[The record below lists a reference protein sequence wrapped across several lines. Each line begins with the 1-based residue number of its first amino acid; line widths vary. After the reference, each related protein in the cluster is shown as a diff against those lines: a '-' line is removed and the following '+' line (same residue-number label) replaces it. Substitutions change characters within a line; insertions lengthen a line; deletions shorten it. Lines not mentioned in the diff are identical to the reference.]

1 MIQGIKANDHRIL
14 SRVITRIENDDNV
27 QDQRFIELYDQSQK
41 AIRLGVTGPPGAGK
55 STITNELIKRFL
67 KKNQT
72 IGVIAID
79 PSSPFSGGA
88 LLGDRVRMN
97 HYNNDKSVFIRS
109 MGTHGIL
116 GGLARKTQ
124 EAGDILAASGKD
136 IIIFETVGVG
146 QGEYDIAKAADLT
159 ILVLVPESGD
169 EIQLMKAGLIEIAD
183 IFVINKSDRE
193 GSDHLADTLSSMINA
208 IDNDSKPDAP
218 VFNTIASDGRGMD
231 KFFDG
236 VFDQL
241 DKFDRCGLLVQKKKE
256 RYRNR
261 VKKLIQEQLLGEF
274 WTEDRLKKLE
284 DETKSIDTIT
294 ESPYSIANNILKS
307 FKSRVITLPVRCHSL
322 NI

>member
-1 MIQGIKANDHRIL
+1 MEQGTIQGIKANDHRIL
-14 SRVITRIENDDNV
+14 SRVITRIENDDYV

-116 GGLARKTQ
+116 GGLARKAQ

-193 GSDHLADTLSSMINA
+193 GADRLANTLSSMINA
-208 IDNDSKPDAP
+208 IGNDSKPDAP
-218 VFNTIASDGRGMD
+218 VFTTVASDGRGMD

-241 DKFDRCGLLVQKKKE
+241 DKFDRCGLLVQKKK
-256 RYRNR
+256 RTISKSS
-261 VKKLIQEQLLGEF
+261 KKV
-274 WTEDRLKKLE
+274 
-284 DETKSIDTIT
+284 DTGT
-294 ESPYSIANNILKS
+294 A
-307 FKSRVITLPVRCHSL
+307 VG
-322 NI
+322 

>member
-1 MIQGIKANDHRIL
+1 MEKVTIQGIKANDHRIL
-14 SRVITRIENDDNV
+14 SRVITRIENDDYV
-27 QDQRFIELYDQSQK
+27 QDQRFIELYDQAQK

-169 EIQLMKAGLIEIAD
+169 EIQLMKAGLVEIAD

-193 GSDHLADTLSSMINA
+193 GADRLANTLSSMINA
-208 IDNDSKPDAP
+208 IGNDSKPDAP
-218 VFNTIASDGRGMD
+218 VFTTVASDGRGMD
-231 KFFDG
+231 KLFDG
-236 VFDQL
+236 IFDQL

-261 VKKLIQEQLLGEF
+261 VKKLIQEQLLVEF
-274 WTEDRLKKLE
+274 WTEDRLRKLE
-284 DETKSIDTIT
+284 DATKSLDTIT
-294 ESPYSIANNILKS
+294 ESPYSIADDILKS
-307 FKSRVITLPVRCHSL
+307 FIS
-322 NI
+322 

>member
-1 MIQGIKANDHRIL
+1 MEKVTIQGIKANDHRIL
-14 SRVITRIENDDNV
+14 SRVITRIENDDYV
-27 QDQRFIELYDQSQK
+27 QDKRFIELYGQAQE
-41 AIRLGVTGPPGAGK
+41 AIRLGITGPPGAGK

-97 HYNNDKSVFIRS
+97 HYNNDKRVFIRS
-109 MGTHGIL
+109 MGTHGNL

-136 IIIFETVGVG
+136 VIIFETVGVG

-159 ILVLVPESGD
+159 VLVLVPESGD
-169 EIQLMKAGLIEIAD
+169 EIQLMKAGLIEVAD
-183 IFVINKSDRE
+183 LFVINKSDRE
-193 GSDHLADTLSSMINA
+193 GADRLANTLNSMINA
-208 IDNDSKPDAP
+208 IGNNSKLDAP
-218 VFNTIASDGRGMD
+218 VYTTVASDGKGMD
-231 KFFDG
+231 KLFDG
-236 VFDQL
+236 VFDHLEKL
-241 DKFDRCGLLVQKKKE
+241 DRYGLLVKKKKE

-274 WTEDRLKKLE
+274 WTEDRIRKLE
-284 DETKSIDTIT
+284 DATKSLDTIT
-294 ESPYSIANNILKS
+294 ESPYSIANDILKS
-307 FKSRVITLPVRCHSL
+307 FKS
-322 NI
+322 

>member
-1 MIQGIKANDHRIL
+1 MEQGTIQGIKANDHRIL
-14 SRVITRIENDDNV
+14 SRVITRIENDDYV
-27 QDQRFIELYDQSQK
+27 KDQRFIELYDQAQK

-109 MGTHGIL
+109 MGTHGSL

-169 EIQLMKAGLIEIAD
+169 EIQLMKAGLVEIAD
-183 IFVINKSDRE
+183 IFVVNKSDRE

-208 IDNDSKPDAP
+208 IRNDSKPDAP
-218 VFNTIASDGRGMD
+218 VFTTVASDGRGMD

-274 WTEDRLKKLE
+274 WTEDRLRKLE
-284 DETKSIDTIT
+284 DATKSLDTIT
-294 ESPYSIANNILKS
+294 ESPYSIANDILKS
-307 FKSRVITLPVRCHSL
+307 FKS
-322 NI
+322 

>member
-1 MIQGIKANDHRIL
+1 MEQVTIQGIKANDHRIL
-14 SRVITRIENDDNV
+14 SRVITRIENDDYV
-27 QDQRFIELYDQSQK
+27 QDQRFIELYDQAQK
-41 AIRLGVTGPPGAGK
+41 AIRLGITGPPGAGK

-109 MGTHGIL
+109 MGTHGSL

-193 GSDHLADTLSSMINA
+193 GADRLANTLSSMINA
-208 IDNDSKPDAP
+208 IGNDSKPDAP
-218 VFNTIASDGRGMD
+218 VFTTVASDGRGMD

-261 VKKLIQEQLLGEF
+261 VKKLIQEQLLVEF
-274 WTEDRLKKLE
+274 WTEDRLRKLE
-284 DETKSIDTIT
+284 DATKSLDTIT
-294 ESPYSIANNILKS
+294 ESPYSIANDILKS
-307 FKSRVITLPVRCHSL
+307 FKS
-322 NI
+322 

>member
-1 MIQGIKANDHRIL
+1 MDQVTIQGIKANDHRIL
-14 SRVITRIENDDNV
+14 SRVITRIENDDYVHN
-27 QDQRFIELYDQSQK
+27 QGFIELYDQAQK
-41 AIRLGVTGPPGAGK
+41 AIRLGITGPPGAGK

-67 KKNQT
+67 KNNQT

-109 MGTHGIL
+109 MGTHGSL
-116 GGLARKTQ
+116 GGLARKAQ

-136 IIIFETVGVG
+136 VIIFETVGVG

-193 GSDHLADTLSSMINA
+193 GADHLADTLSSMINA
-208 IDNDSKPDAP
+208 IGNDSKPDAP
-218 VFNTIASDGRGMD
+218 VFTTVASDGRGMD
-231 KFFDG
+231 KLFDG

-241 DKFDRCGLLVQKKKE
+241 DKFDRCGLLIQKKKE

-261 VKKLIQEQLLGEF
+261 VKKLIQEQLLVEF
-274 WTEDRLKKLE
+274 WTEDRLRKLE
-284 DETKSIDTIT
+284 DATKSLDTIT
-294 ESPYSIANNILKS
+294 ESPYSIADDILKS
-307 FKSRVITLPVRCHSL
+307 FIS
-322 NI
+322 

>member
-1 MIQGIKANDHRIL
+1 MDQVTIQGIKANDHRIL
-14 SRVITRIENDDNV
+14 SRVITRIENDDYV
-27 QDQRFIELYDQSQK
+27 HDQGFIELYDQAQK

-109 MGTHGIL
+109 MGTHGSL

-169 EIQLMKAGLIEIAD
+169 EIQLMKAGLAEIAD

-193 GSDHLADTLSSMINA
+193 GADHLADTLSSMINA
-208 IDNDSKPDAP
+208 IGNDSKPDAP
-218 VFNTIASDGRGMD
+218 VFTTVASDGRGMD
-231 KFFDG
+231 KLFDG

-261 VKKLIQEQLLGEF
+261 VKKLIQEQLLVEF
-274 WTEDRLKKLE
+274 WTEDRLRKLE
-284 DETKSIDTIT
+284 DATKSLDTIT
-294 ESPYSIANNILKS
+294 ESPYSIADDILKS
-307 FKSRVITLPVRCHSL
+307 FIS
-322 NI
+322 

>member
-1 MIQGIKANDHRIL
+1 MEKVTIQGIKANDHRII
-14 SRVITRIENDDNV
+14 SRVITRIENDDYV
-27 QDQRFIELYDQSQK
+27 QDKRFIELYGQAQE
-41 AIRLGVTGPPGAGK
+41 AIRLGITGPPGAGK

-97 HYNNDKSVFIRS
+97 HYTNDKRVFIRS
-109 MGTHGIL
+109 MGTHGNL

-136 IIIFETVGVG
+136 VIIFETVGVG

-159 ILVLVPESGD
+159 VLVLVPESGD

-183 IFVINKSDRE
+183 LFVINKSDRE
-193 GSDHLADTLSSMINA
+193 GADRLANTLNSMINA
-208 IDNDSKPDAP
+208 IGNNSKLDAP
-218 VFNTIASDGRGMD
+218 VFTTVASDGKGMD
-231 KFFDG
+231 KLFDG
-236 VFDQL
+236 VFDHLEKL
-241 DKFDRCGLLVQKKKE
+241 DRYGLLVKKKKE

-274 WTEDRLKKLE
+274 WTEDRIRKLE
-284 DETKSIDTIT
+284 DATKSLDTIT
-294 ESPYSIANNILKS
+294 ESPYSIANDILKS
-307 FKSRVITLPVRCHSL
+307 FKS
-322 NI
+322 

>member
-1 MIQGIKANDHRIL
+1 MDQVTIQGIKANDHRIL
-14 SRVITRIENDDNV
+14 SRVITRIENDDYV
-27 QDQRFIELYDQSQK
+27 HDQGFIELYDQAQK
-41 AIRLGVTGPPGAGK
+41 AIRLGITGPPGAGK

-67 KKNQT
+67 KNNQT

-109 MGTHGIL
+109 MGTHGSL

-169 EIQLMKAGLIEIAD
+169 EIQLMKAGLVEIAD

-193 GSDHLADTLSSMINA
+193 GADRLANTLSSMINA
-208 IDNDSKPDAP
+208 IGNDSKPDAP
-218 VFNTIASDGRGMD
+218 VFTTVASDGRGMD
-231 KFFDG
+231 KLFDG

-261 VKKLIQEQLLGEF
+261 VKKLIQEQLLVEF
-274 WTEDRLKKLE
+274 WTEDRLRKLE
-284 DETKSIDTIT
+284 DATKSLDTIT
-294 ESPYSIANNILKS
+294 ESPYSIADDILKS
-307 FKSRVITLPVRCHSL
+307 FIS
-322 NI
+322 

>member
-1 MIQGIKANDHRIL
+1 MEKVTIQGIKANDHRVL
-14 SRVITRIENDDNV
+14 SRVITHIENDDYV
-27 QDQRFIELYDQSQK
+27 QDQRFIELYDQAQE
-41 AIRLGVTGPPGAGK
+41 AIRLGITGPPGAGK
-55 STITNELIKRFL
+55 STIINELIKRFL

-109 MGTHGIL
+109 MGSHGNL

-136 IIIFETVGVG
+136 VIIFETVGVG

-193 GSDHLADTLSSMINA
+193 GADRLANTLSSMINA
-208 IDNDSKPDAP
+208 IGNDSKPDAP
-218 VFNTIASDGRGMD
+218 VFTTVASDGRGMD

-261 VKKLIQEQLLGEF
+261 VKKLIQEQLLVEF
-274 WTEDRLKKLE
+274 WTEDRLRKLE
-284 DETKSIDTIT
+284 DATKSLDTIT
-294 ESPYSIANNILKS
+294 ESPYSIADDILKS
-307 FKSRVITLPVRCHSL
+307 FIS
-322 NI
+322 

>member
-1 MIQGIKANDHRIL
+1 MEQGTIQGIKANDHRIL
-14 SRVITRIENDDNV
+14 SRVITRIENDDYV
-27 QDQRFIELYDQSQK
+27 QDQRFIELYDQAQK
-41 AIRLGVTGPPGAGK
+41 AIRLGITGPPGAGK

-67 KKNQT
+67 KNNQT

-109 MGTHGIL
+109 MGTHGSL

-169 EIQLMKAGLIEIAD
+169 EIQLMKAGLVEIAD

-193 GSDHLADTLSSMINA
+193 GADRLANTLSSMINA
-208 IDNDSKPDAP
+208 IGNDSKPDAP
-218 VFNTIASDGRGMD
+218 VFTTVASDGRGMD
-231 KFFDG
+231 KLFDG

-261 VKKLIQEQLLGEF
+261 VKKLIQEQLLVEF
-274 WTEDRLKKLE
+274 WTEDRLRKLE
-284 DETKSIDTIT
+284 DATKSLDTIT
-294 ESPYSIANNILKS
+294 ESPYSIANDILKS
-307 FKSRVITLPVRCHSL
+307 FIS
-322 NI
+322 

>member
-1 MIQGIKANDHRIL
+1 MEQGTIQGIKANDHRIL
-14 SRVITRIENDDNV
+14 SRVITRIENDDYV
-27 QDQRFIELYDQSQK
+27 QDQRFIELYDQAQK

-109 MGTHGIL
+109 MGTHGSL

-193 GSDHLADTLSSMINA
+193 GADRLANTLSSMINA
-208 IDNDSKPDAP
+208 IGNDSKPDAP
-218 VFNTIASDGRGMD
+218 VFTTVASDGRGMD

-261 VKKLIQEQLLGEF
+261 VKKLIQEQLLVEF
-274 WTEDRLKKLE
+274 WTEDRLRKLE
-284 DETKSIDTIT
+284 DATKSLDTIT
-294 ESPYSIANNILKS
+294 ESPYSIADDILKS
-307 FKSRVITLPVRCHSL
+307 FIS
-322 NI
+322 

>member
-1 MIQGIKANDHRIL
+1 MEQGTIQGIKANDHRIL
-14 SRVITRIENDDNV
+14 SRVITRIENDDYV
-27 QDQRFIELYDQSQK
+27 KDQRFIELYDQAQK
-41 AIRLGVTGPPGAGK
+41 AIRLGITGPPGAGK

-109 MGTHGIL
+109 MGTHGSL

-193 GSDHLADTLSSMINA
+193 GADRLANTLSSMINA
-208 IDNDSKPDAP
+208 IGNDSKPDAP
-218 VFNTIASDGRGMD
+218 VFTTVASDGRGMD
-231 KFFDG
+231 KLFDG

-261 VKKLIQEQLLGEF
+261 VKKLIQEQLLVEF
-274 WTEDRLKKLE
+274 WTEDRLRKLE
-284 DETKSIDTIT
+284 DATKSLDTIT
-294 ESPYSIANNILKS
+294 ESPYSIANDILKS
-307 FKSRVITLPVRCHSL
+307 FIS
-322 NI
+322 

>member
-1 MIQGIKANDHRIL
+1 MEQGTIQGIKANDHRIL
-14 SRVITRIENDDNV
+14 SRVITRIENDDYV
-27 QDQRFIELYDQSQK
+27 KDQRFIELYDQAQK

-109 MGTHGIL
+109 MGTHGSL

-193 GSDHLADTLSSMINA
+193 GADRLANTLSSMINA
-208 IDNDSKPDAP
+208 IGNDSKPDAP
-218 VFNTIASDGRGMD
+218 VFTTVASDGRGMD
-231 KFFDG
+231 KLFDG

-274 WTEDRLKKLE
+274 WTEDRLRKLE
-284 DETKSIDTIT
+284 DATKSLDTIT
-294 ESPYSIANNILKS
+294 ESPYSIANDILKS
-307 FKSRVITLPVRCHSL
+307 FKS
-322 NI
+322 

>member
-1 MIQGIKANDHRIL
+1 MEQGTIQGIKANDHRIL
-14 SRVITRIENDDNV
+14 SRVITRIENDDYV
-27 QDQRFIELYDQSQK
+27 QDQRFIELYDQAQK

-136 IIIFETVGVG
+136 VIIFETVGVG

-193 GSDHLADTLSSMINA
+193 GADRLADTLSSMINA
-208 IDNDSKPDAP
+208 IGNDSKPDAP
-218 VFNTIASDGRGMD
+218 VFTTVASDGRGMD
-231 KFFDG
+231 KLFDG

-261 VKKLIQEQLLGEF
+261 VKKLIQEQLLVEF
-274 WTEDRLKKLE
+274 WTEDRLRKLE
-284 DETKSIDTIT
+284 DATKSLDTIT
-294 ESPYSIANNILKS
+294 ESPYSIADDILKS
-307 FKSRVITLPVRCHSL
+307 FIS
-322 NI
+322 

>member
-1 MIQGIKANDHRIL
+1 MEQVTIQGIKANDHRIL
-14 SRVITRIENDDNV
+14 SRVITRIENDDYV
-27 QDQRFIELYDQSQK
+27 QDQRFIELYDQAQK
-41 AIRLGVTGPPGAGK
+41 AIRLGITGPPGAGK

-67 KKNQT
+67 KNNQT

-109 MGTHGIL
+109 MGTHGNL

-136 IIIFETVGVG
+136 VIIFETVGVG

-169 EIQLMKAGLIEIAD
+169 EIQLMKAGLVEIAD

-193 GSDHLADTLSSMINA
+193 GADHLADTLSSMINA
-208 IDNDSKPDAP
+208 IGNDSKPDAP
-218 VFNTIASDGRGMD
+218 VFTTVASDGRGMD
-231 KFFDG
+231 KLFDG

-261 VKKLIQEQLLGEF
+261 VKKLIQEQLLVEF
-274 WTEDRLKKLE
+274 WTEDRLRKLE
-284 DETKSIDTIT
+284 DATKSLDTIT
-294 ESPYSIANNILKS
+294 ESPYSIANDILKS
-307 FKSRVITLPVRCHSL
+307 FKS
-322 NI
+322 

>member
-1 MIQGIKANDHRIL
+1 MEKVTIQGIKANDHRVL
-14 SRVITRIENDDNV
+14 SRVITHIENDDYV
-27 QDQRFIELYDQSQK
+27 QDQRFIELYDQAQE
-41 AIRLGVTGPPGAGK
+41 AIRLGITGPPGAGK
-55 STITNELIKRFL
+55 STIINELIKRFL

-109 MGTHGIL
+109 MGSHGNL

-169 EIQLMKAGLIEIAD
+169 EIQLMKAGLVEIAD

-193 GSDHLADTLSSMINA
+193 GADRLANTLSSMINA
-208 IDNDSKPDAP
+208 IGNDSKPDAP
-218 VFNTIASDGRGMD
+218 VFTTVASDGRGMD
-231 KFFDG
+231 KLFDG

-274 WTEDRLKKLE
+274 WTEDRLRKLE
-284 DETKSIDTIT
+284 DATKSLDTIT
-294 ESPYSIANNILKS
+294 ESPYSIADDILKS
-307 FKSRVITLPVRCHSL
+307 FIS
-322 NI
+322 

>member
-1 MIQGIKANDHRIL
+1 MEQGTIQGIKANDHRIL
-14 SRVITRIENDDNV
+14 SRVITRIENDDYV
-27 QDQRFIELYDQSQK
+27 QDQRFIELYDQAQK

-193 GSDHLADTLSSMINA
+193 GADRLANTLSSMINA
-208 IDNDSKPDAP
+208 IGNDSKPDAP
-218 VFNTIASDGRGMD
+218 VFTTVASDGRGMD
-231 KFFDG
+231 KLFDG

-274 WTEDRLKKLE
+274 WTEDRLRKLE
-284 DETKSIDTIT
+284 DATKSLDTIT
-294 ESPYSIANNILKS
+294 ESPYSIANDILKS
-307 FKSRVITLPVRCHSL
+307 FKS
-322 NI
+322 

>member
-1 MIQGIKANDHRIL
+1 MEQGTIQGIKANDHRIL
-14 SRVITRIENDDNV
+14 SRVITRIENDDYV
-27 QDQRFIELYDQSQK
+27 QDQRFIELYDQAQK

-67 KKNQT
+67 KNNQT

-193 GSDHLADTLSSMINA
+193 GADRLANTLSSMINA
-208 IDNDSKPDAP
+208 IGNDSKPDAP
-218 VFNTIASDGRGMD
+218 VFTTVASDGRGMD
-231 KFFDG
+231 KLFDG
-236 VFDQL
+236 IFDQL

-274 WTEDRLKKLE
+274 WTEDRLRKLE
-284 DETKSIDTIT
+284 DATKSLDTIT
-294 ESPYSIANNILKS
+294 ESPYSIADDILKS
-307 FKSRVITLPVRCHSL
+307 FIS
-322 NI
+322 

>member
-1 MIQGIKANDHRIL
+1 MEQVTLQGIKANDHRIL
-14 SRVITRIENDDNV
+14 SRVITRIENDDYV
-27 QDQRFIELYDQSQK
+27 QDQGFIELYDQAQK
-41 AIRLGVTGPPGAGK
+41 AIRLGITGPPGAGK

-67 KKNQT
+67 KNNQT

-136 IIIFETVGVG
+136 VIIFETVGVG

-193 GSDHLADTLSSMINA
+193 GADRMANTLSSMINA
-208 IDNDSKPDAP
+208 IGNDSKPDAP
-218 VFNTIASDGRGMD
+218 VFTTVASDGRGMD

-236 VFDQL
+236 IFDQL

-274 WTEDRLKKLE
+274 WTEDRLRKLE
-284 DETKSIDTIT
+284 DETKSLDTIT
-294 ESPYSIANNILKS
+294 ESPYSIANDILKS
-307 FKSRVITLPVRCHSL
+307 FKS
-322 NI
+322 

>member
-1 MIQGIKANDHRIL
+1 MEKVIIQGIKANDHRIL
-14 SRVITRIENDDNV
+14 SRVITRIENDDYV
-27 QDQRFIELYDQSQK
+27 HEKRFIELYDQAQE
-41 AIRLGVTGPPGAGK
+41 AIRLGITGPPGAGK

-97 HYNNDKSVFIRS
+97 HYTNDKSVFIRS
-109 MGTHGIL
+109 MGTHGSL

-193 GSDHLADTLSSMINA
+193 GADRLANTLSSMINA
-208 IDNDSKPDAP
+208 IGNDSKPDAP
-218 VFNTIASDGRGMD
+218 VFTTVASDGRGMD
-231 KFFDG
+231 KLFDG

-261 VKKLIQEQLLGEF
+261 VKKLIQEQLLVEF
-274 WTEDRLKKLE
+274 WTEDRLRKLE
-284 DETKSIDTIT
+284 DATKSLDTIT
-294 ESPYSIANNILKS
+294 ESPYSIADDILKS
-307 FKSRVITLPVRCHSL
+307 FIS
-322 NI
+322 

>member
-1 MIQGIKANDHRIL
+1 MEQVTLQGIKANDHRIL
-14 SRVITRIENDDNV
+14 SRVITRIENDDYV
-27 QDQRFIELYDQSQK
+27 QDQGFIELYDQAQK
-41 AIRLGVTGPPGAGK
+41 AIRLGITGPPGAGK

-67 KKNQT
+67 KNNQT

-136 IIIFETVGVG
+136 VIIFETVGVG

-169 EIQLMKAGLIEIAD
+169 EIQLMKAGLVEIAD

-193 GSDHLADTLSSMINA
+193 GADHLADTLSSMINA
-208 IDNDSKPDAP
+208 IGNDSKPDAP
-218 VFNTIASDGRGMD
+218 VFTTVASAGRGMD

-236 VFDQL
+236 IFDQL

-274 WTEDRLKKLE
+274 WTEDRLRKLE
-284 DETKSIDTIT
+284 DETKSLDTIT
-294 ESPYSIANNILKS
+294 ESPYSIANDILKS
-307 FKSRVITLPVRCHSL
+307 FKS
-322 NI
+322 

>member
-1 MIQGIKANDHRIL
+1 MEQGTIQGIKDNDHRIL
-14 SRVITRIENDDNV
+14 SRVITRIENDDYV
-27 QDQRFIELYDQSQK
+27 HDQRFIELYDQAQK
-41 AIRLGVTGPPGAGK
+41 AIRLGITGPPGAGK

-67 KKNQT
+67 KNNQT

-136 IIIFETVGVG
+136 VIIFETVGVG

-169 EIQLMKAGLIEIAD
+169 EIQLMKAGLVEIAD

-193 GSDHLADTLSSMINA
+193 GADHLADTLSSMINA
-208 IDNDSKPDAP
+208 IGNDSKPDAP
-218 VFNTIASDGRGMD
+218 VFTTVASDGRGMD
-231 KFFDG
+231 KLFDG

-274 WTEDRLKKLE
+274 WTEDRLRKLE
-284 DETKSIDTIT
+284 DATKSLDTIT
-294 ESPYSIANNILKS
+294 ESPYSIADDILKS
-307 FKSRVITLPVRCHSL
+307 FIS
-322 NI
+322 

>member
-1 MIQGIKANDHRIL
+1 MEQVTIQGIKANDHRIL
-14 SRVITRIENDDNV
+14 SRVITRIENDDYV
-27 QDQRFIELYDQSQK
+27 QDQRFIELYDQAQK
-41 AIRLGVTGPPGAGK
+41 AIRLGITGPPGAGK

-67 KKNQT
+67 KNNQT

-109 MGTHGIL
+109 MGTHGNL

-169 EIQLMKAGLIEIAD
+169 EIQLMKAGLVEIAD

-193 GSDHLADTLSSMINA
+193 GADRLANTLSSMINA
-208 IDNDSKPDAP
+208 IGNDSKPDAP
-218 VFNTIASDGRGMD
+218 VFTTVASDGRGMD

-274 WTEDRLKKLE
+274 WTEDRLRKLE
-284 DETKSIDTIT
+284 DATKSLDTIT
-294 ESPYSIANNILKS
+294 ESPYSIADDILKS
-307 FKSRVITLPVRCHSL
+307 FIS
-322 NI
+322 

>member
-1 MIQGIKANDHRIL
+1 MEKVTIQGIKANDHRVL
-14 SRVITRIENDDNV
+14 SRVITHIENDDYV
-27 QDQRFIELYDQSQK
+27 QDQRFIELYDQAQE
-41 AIRLGVTGPPGAGK
+41 AIRLGITGPPGAGK
-55 STITNELIKRFL
+55 STIINELIKRFL

-109 MGTHGIL
+109 MGTHGHL

-159 ILVLVPESGD
+159 VLVLVPESGD
-169 EIQLMKAGLIEIAD
+169 EIQLMKAGLVEIAD
-183 IFVINKSDRE
+183 LFVINKSDRE
-193 GSDHLADTLSSMINA
+193 GSGRLADTLNSMINA
-208 IDNDSKPDAP
+208 MGNNSKPDP
-218 VFNTIASDGRGMD
+218 SVYTTVASNGKGMD
-231 KFFDG
+231 KLFDG
-236 VFDQL
+236 VFDHL
-241 DKFDRCGLLVQKKKE
+241 DKLDRCGLLVQKKKE

-274 WTEDRLKKLE
+274 WTEDRIRKLE
-284 DETKSIDTIT
+284 DATKSLDTIT
-294 ESPYSIANNILKS
+294 ESPYSIANDILKS
-307 FKSRVITLPVRCHSL
+307 FKS
-322 NI
+322 

>member
-14 SRVITRIENDDNV
+14 SRVITRIENDDFV
-27 QDQRFIELYDQSQK
+27 QDQGFIELYDQAQD

-67 KKNQT
+67 IKKKT

-79 PSSPFSGGA
+79 PTSPFSGGA

-109 MGTHGIL
+109 MGTHGEL
-116 GGLARKTQ
+116 GGLARKAQ

-136 IIIFETVGVG
+136 VIIFETVGVG
-146 QGEYDIAKAADLT
+146 QGEYDVAKAADLT

-169 EIQLMKAGLIEIAD
+169 EVQLMKAGLIEIAD
-183 IFVINKSDRE
+183 LFVINKSDRE
-193 GSDHLADTLSSMINA
+193 GADRLADTLSSMINA
-208 IDNDSKPDAP
+208 MGNDSKPDAP
-218 VFNTIASDGRGMD
+218 VFTTVASDGRGMD
-231 KFFDG
+231 KLFDG

-241 DKFDRCGLLVQKKKE
+241 GKLDRCGLLEQKKKE

-261 VKKLIQEQLLGEF
+261 VKKLVKEQLLSEF
-274 WTEDRLKKLE
+274 WTEDRIRKLE
-284 DETKSIDTIT
+284 DATISLDTIT
-294 ESPYSIANNILKS
+294 ESPYSIANDILKS
-307 FKSRVITLPVRCHSL
+307 FKS
-322 NI
+322 

>member
-1 MIQGIKANDHRIL
+1 MEQVTIQGIKANDHRIL
-14 SRVITRIENDDNV
+14 SRVITRIENDDYV
-27 QDQRFIELYDQSQK
+27 QDQRFIELYDQAQK

-109 MGTHGIL
+109 MGTHGSL

-136 IIIFETVGVG
+136 VIIFETVGVG

-193 GSDHLADTLSSMINA
+193 GADRLANTLSSMINA
-208 IDNDSKPDAP
+208 IGNDSKPDAP
-218 VFNTIASDGRGMD
+218 VFTTVASDGRGMD

-274 WTEDRLKKLE
+274 WTEDRLRKLE
-284 DETKSIDTIT
+284 DATKSLDTIT
-294 ESPYSIANNILKS
+294 ESPYSIANDILKS
-307 FKSRVITLPVRCHSL
+307 FKS
-322 NI
+322 

>member
-1 MIQGIKANDHRIL
+1 MDQVTIQGIKANDHRIL
-14 SRVITRIENDDNV
+14 SRVITRIENDDYV
-27 QDQRFIELYDQSQK
+27 HDQGFIELYDQAQK
-41 AIRLGVTGPPGAGK
+41 AIRLGITGPPGAGK

-67 KKNQT
+67 KNNQT

-136 IIIFETVGVG
+136 VIIFETVGVG
-146 QGEYDIAKAADLT
+146 QSEYDIAKAADLT

-274 WTEDRLKKLE
+274 WTEDRLRKLE
-284 DETKSIDTIT
+284 DVTKSLDTIT
-294 ESPYSIANNILKS
+294 ESPYSIANDILKS
-307 FKSRVITLPVRCHSL
+307 FKS
-322 NI
+322 

>member
-1 MIQGIKANDHRIL
+1 MEKVTIQGIKANDHRVL
-14 SRVITRIENDDNV
+14 SRVITHIENDDYV
-27 QDQRFIELYDQSQK
+27 QDQRFIELYDQAQE
-41 AIRLGVTGPPGAGK
+41 AIRLGITGPPGAGK
-55 STITNELIKRFL
+55 STIINELIKRFL

-109 MGTHGIL
+109 MGSHGNL

-146 QGEYDIAKAADLT
+146 QGEYDIAKAADIT
-159 ILVLVPESGD
+159 VLVLVPESGD
-169 EIQLMKAGLIEIAD
+169 EIQLMKAGLVEIAD
-183 IFVINKSDRE
+183 LFVINKSDRE
-193 GSDHLADTLSSMINA
+193 GSGRLADTLNSMINA
-208 IDNDSKPDAP
+208 MGNNSKPDP
-218 VFNTIASDGRGMD
+218 SVYTTVASNGKGMD
-231 KFFDG
+231 KLFDG
-236 VFDQL
+236 VFDHL
-241 DKFDRCGLLVQKKKE
+241 DKLDRCGLLVQKKKE

-274 WTEDRLKKLE
+274 WTEDRLRKLE
-284 DETKSIDTIT
+284 DATKSLDTIT
-294 ESPYSIANNILKS
+294 ESPYSIADDILKS
-307 FKSRVITLPVRCHSL
+307 FIS
-322 NI
+322 

>member
-1 MIQGIKANDHRIL
+1 MEQGTIQGIKANDHRIL
-14 SRVITRIENDDNV
+14 SRVITRIENDDYV
-27 QDQRFIELYDQSQK
+27 QDQRFIELYDQAQK
-41 AIRLGVTGPPGAGK
+41 AIRLGITGPPGAGK

-109 MGTHGIL
+109 MGTHGSL

-193 GSDHLADTLSSMINA
+193 GADRLANTLSSMINA
-208 IDNDSKPDAP
+208 IGNDSKPDAP
-218 VFNTIASDGRGMD
+218 VFTTVASDGRGMD

-261 VKKLIQEQLLGEF
+261 VKKLIQEQLLVEF
-274 WTEDRLKKLE
+274 WTEDRLRKLE
-284 DETKSIDTIT
+284 DATKSLDTIT
-294 ESPYSIANNILKS
+294 ESPYSIADDILKS
-307 FKSRVITLPVRCHSL
+307 FIS
-322 NI
+322 

>member
-1 MIQGIKANDHRIL
+1 MDQVTIQGIKANDHRIL
-14 SRVITRIENDDNV
+14 SRVITRIENDDYV
-27 QDQRFIELYDQSQK
+27 HDQGFIELYDQAQK
-41 AIRLGVTGPPGAGK
+41 AIRLGITGPPGAGK

-67 KKNQT
+67 KNNQT

-169 EIQLMKAGLIEIAD
+169 EIQLMKAGLVEIAD

-193 GSDHLADTLSSMINA
+193 GADRLANTLSSMINA
-208 IDNDSKPDAP
+208 IGNDSKPDAP
-218 VFNTIASDGRGMD
+218 VFTTVASDGRGMD
-231 KFFDG
+231 KLFDG

-261 VKKLIQEQLLGEF
+261 VKKLIQEQLLVEF
-274 WTEDRLKKLE
+274 WTEDRLRKLE
-284 DETKSIDTIT
+284 DATKSLDTIT
-294 ESPYSIANNILKS
+294 ESPYSIADDILKS
-307 FKSRVITLPVRCHSL
+307 FIS
-322 NI
+322 

>member
-1 MIQGIKANDHRIL
+1 MEQGTIQGIKANDHRIL
-14 SRVITRIENDDNV
+14 SRVITRIENDDYV
-27 QDQRFIELYDQSQK
+27 QDQRFIELYDEAQK

-109 MGTHGIL
+109 MGTHGSL

-193 GSDHLADTLSSMINA
+193 GADRLANTLSSMINA
-208 IDNDSKPDAP
+208 IGNDSKPDAP
-218 VFNTIASDGRGMD
+218 VFTTVASDGRGMD
-231 KFFDG
+231 KLFDG

-261 VKKLIQEQLLGEF
+261 VKKLIQEQLLVEF
-274 WTEDRLKKLE
+274 WTEDRLRKLE
-284 DETKSIDTIT
+284 DATKSLDTIT
-294 ESPYSIANNILKS
+294 ESPYSIANDILKS
-307 FKSRVITLPVRCHSL
+307 FKS
-322 NI
+322 

>member
-1 MIQGIKANDHRIL
+1 MEKVTIQGIKANDHRII
-14 SRVITRIENDDNV
+14 SRVITRIENDDYV
-27 QDQRFIELYDQSQK
+27 QDKRFIELYGQAQE
-41 AIRLGVTGPPGAGK
+41 AIRLGITGPPGAGK

-88 LLGDRVRMN
+88 ILGDRVRMN
-97 HYNNDKSVFIRS
+97 HYNNDKRVFIRS
-109 MGTHGIL
+109 MGTHGNL

-136 IIIFETVGVG
+136 VIIFETVGVG

-159 ILVLVPESGD
+159 VLVLVPESGD

-183 IFVINKSDRE
+183 LFVINKSDRE
-193 GSDHLADTLSSMINA
+193 GADRLANTLNSMINA
-208 IDNDSKPDAP
+208 IGNNSKLDAP
-218 VFNTIASDGRGMD
+218 VYTTVASDGKGMD
-231 KFFDG
+231 KLFDG
-236 VFDQL
+236 VFDHLEKL
-241 DKFDRCGLLVQKKKE
+241 DRYGLLVKKKKE

-274 WTEDRLKKLE
+274 WTEDRIRKLE
-284 DETKSIDTIT
+284 DATKSLDTIT
-294 ESPYSIANNILKS
+294 ESPYSIANDILKS
-307 FKSRVITLPVRCHSL
+307 FKS
-322 NI
+322 

>member
-1 MIQGIKANDHRIL
+1 MEQGTIQGIKANDHRIL
-14 SRVITRIENDDNV
+14 SRVITRIENDDYV
-27 QDQRFIELYDQSQK
+27 QDQRFIELYDQAQK
-41 AIRLGVTGPPGAGK
+41 AIRLGITGPPGAGK

-109 MGTHGIL
+109 MGTRGNL

-169 EIQLMKAGLIEIAD
+169 EIQLMKAGLVEIAD

-193 GSDHLADTLSSMINA
+193 GADRLANTLSSMINA
-208 IDNDSKPDAP
+208 IGNDSKPDAP
-218 VFNTIASDGRGMD
+218 VFTTVASDGRGMD
-231 KFFDG
+231 KLFDG

-261 VKKLIQEQLLGEF
+261 VKKLIQEQLLVEF
-274 WTEDRLKKLE
+274 WTEDRLRKLE
-284 DETKSIDTIT
+284 DATKSLDTIT
-294 ESPYSIANNILKS
+294 ESPYSIADDILKS
-307 FKSRVITLPVRCHSL
+307 FIS
-322 NI
+322 